1 MNTLQIVKSLKLSF
15 DQLGYAVFNS
25 EVTTNRQVYRKYLRS
40 GKVEP
45 VKQTSDNRVFQTN
58 NFYTYYF
65 KTNKNPLLR
74 CDYKEVIQTLLNLSK
89 GKNYYKSTV
98 RISNQLLKL
107 GYFELYNLPDA
118 ILLKDN
124 INHNTFYYCGLTK
137 IVYRLVNNKNII
149 YKLN

>member
-40 GKVEP
+40 GKIEP

-58 NFYTYYF
+58 NFYTHYF

-74 CDYKEVIQTLLNLSK
+74 CDYKEVVKTLLNLSK

-98 RISNQLLKL
+98 KVSNQLLKY
-107 GYFELYNLPDA
+107 GYFESYILSDA
-118 ILLKDN
+118 VLLKDN
-124 INHNTFYYCGLTK
+124 INNNTFYYCGLTK
-137 IVYRLVNNKNII
+137 NVYRLVNNKNVI
-149 YKLN
+149 YKLK